1 MSTSASS
8 NLPAEQL
15 HEPQHTLL
23 WSTVLHLMPG
33 VLILIFYVLT
43 ASGVMASGF
52 PPMFAMLLAILFV
65 AIPVELGELFRRGRK
80 YNGRFSLAGIV
91 GYRFPIPWWQYLVF
105 VVLFLVLGVLIS
117 GAAGLLDVVVSGTLS
132 KWLPAWFFM
141 NDIKQY
147 ASYSQNALMIT
158 LVVNLVLNGLAAPVV
173 EELYFRGYL
182 LPRLARFGAWAPL
195 VNAVLFTI
203 YHFWQPYAYLSI
215 LALMLPF
222 IYLVWWKRNVYL
234 GIAIHCAINIVGNLL
249 LFGALLSQAK

>member
-1 MSTSASS
+1 
-8 NLPAEQL
+8 
-15 HEPQHTLL
+15 
-23 WSTVLHLMPG
+23 
-33 VLILIFYVLT
+33 
-43 ASGVMASGF
+43 
-52 PPMFAMLLAILFV
+52 
-65 AIPVELGELFRRGRK
+65 
-80 YNGRFSLAGIV
+80 
-91 GYRFPIPWWQYLVF
+91 
-105 VVLFLVLGVLIS
+105 
-117 GAAGLLDVVVSGTLS
+117 
-132 KWLPAWFFM
+132 
-141 NDIKQY
+141 
-147 ASYSQNALMIT
+147 
-158 LVVNLVLNGLAAPVV
+158 VLNGLAAPVV